1 MLEVGER
8 PWGKYY
14 VLEDEENYKL
24 KRIEVNVGHRLSYQ
38 YHHHRQEFW
47 TVVQGEAVV
56 VLDGVEHV
64 VKYGESIFIPLGAKH
79 RIENRSSELL
89 VFIEV
94 QTGTYFG
101 EDDIIRLEDDY
112 ARGN

>member
-24 KRIEVNVGHRLSYQ
+24 KRIEVNAGHRLSYQ

-47 TVVQGEAVV
+47 TVVKGEAVV
-56 VLDGVEHV
+56 VLDGEEYV

-79 RIENRSSELL
+79 RIENRTSETL